1 MLTYRG
7 LKMKRV
13 LGNRSLQKV
22 GVPVVD
28 PSFEYKQSSVLIGL
42 CCCFIVVQM
51 FVSRRKIV

>member
-1 MLTYRG
+1 MVTTLG
-7 LKMKRV
+7 FKMKRV

-22 GVPVVD
+22 GFHVVD
-28 PSFEYKQSSVLIGL
+28 PSIEYKQSSVLIGL